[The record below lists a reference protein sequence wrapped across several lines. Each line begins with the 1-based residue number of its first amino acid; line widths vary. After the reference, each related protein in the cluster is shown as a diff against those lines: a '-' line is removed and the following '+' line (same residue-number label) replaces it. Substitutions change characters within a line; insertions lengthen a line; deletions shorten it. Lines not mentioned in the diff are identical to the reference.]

1 MRILQ
6 QNQLHGEY
14 SAKNMAKPVH
24 FYFQAPKAKAVYLV
38 GDFNGWEPAADAMT
52 RRLDGWWFI
61 ELNLTHGHHRYQFL
75 VDGERVLDPRATG
88 TVRNREGDEVS
99 VVAVS

>member
-6 QNQLHGEY
+6 QKQLHGDY

-24 FYFQAPKAKAVYLV
+24 FYCQAPNARAVFLV
-38 GDFNGWEPAADAMT
+38 GDFNEWDASSIAMQ

-61 ELNLTHGHHRYQFL
+61 EVNLTHGHHKYRFV
-75 VDGERVLDPRATG
+75 VDGEPMLDPRATG
-88 TVRNREGDEVS
+88 TTRNGEGEEVS

>member
-6 QNQLHGEY
+6 QNHLHGDY
-14 SAKNMAKPVH
+14 SAKNNTKPVH
-24 FYFQAPKAKAVYLV
+24 FYFQAPKARAVYLV
-38 GDFNGWEPAADAMT
+38 GDFNQWDPSANAMS

-61 ELNLTHGHHRYQFL
+61 EVNLTHGHHQYQFL
-75 VDGERVLDPRATG
+75 VDGEPMLDPRATG
-88 TVRNREGDEVS
+88 TTHTRAGDEVS